1 MNIQKIKDL
10 RDELSANYRAA
21 TGADKYV
28 ERTLKELRERGER
41 DDFYEEHEKYYEG
54 RSSAYF
60 DAVVQ
65 LNDLIRELQQ
75 N

>member
-21 TGADKYV
+21 AGADK
-28 ERTLKELRERGER
+28 
-41 DDFYEEHEKYYEG
+41 
-54 RSSAYF
+54 SAF
-60 DAVVQ
+60 FHAVVQ